1 MENYIEFIRNI
12 YNATSSEN
20 LQKIIEDSE
29 YMKSGLYHVCDL
41 FNILFEASER
51 RQYLAEIYWKVFKTI
66 ADRFHIEFIQGFD
79 LNNAFEPLLDISDG
93 TTRTFIQYSIRAK
106 LLMNYLKTGRFKIW
120 NNRFEEIVFR
130 DDLEEFLKYVKNDAT
145 ELHLTKVIEY
155 NAEKILD
162 YLVKNTQL
170 WDSINCLSVALRNG
184 NMKLIRLSS
193 KRFERSALMN
203 FDLGDCACESHSI
216 EVVKWFQ
223 ENVGDINVDEL
234 YHLGYLEPFI
244 KTPLTF
250 DPLAVA
256 LNTCST
262 EVFKKMIEKMSKED
276 IEILAK
282 IMFSRYE
289 SDDGL
294 IISRWSNCCLSAYMN
309 EYIRKYLEKHF
320 KEVVDMYYEE

>member
-12 YNATSSEN
+12 YNVTSSET

-29 YMKSGLYHVCDL
+29 YIKYGLYHVCDL

-66 ADRFHIEFIQGFD
+66 VDRFRIEFIQGFD
-79 LNNAFEPLLDISDG
+79 MNNTFEPLLDLSDG
-93 TTRTFIQYSIRAK
+93 TPKAFIQYSIKAK
-106 LLMNYLKTGRFKIW
+106 LLMKYLKTGHFKIW
-120 NNRFEEIVFR
+120 NNKFEEIVFR
-130 DDLEEFLKYVKNDAT
+130 DDLEGFLKYAANNPT
-145 ELHLTKVIEY
+145 ELHLIKAIEY

-170 WDSINCLSVALRNG
+170 CSSINCLSVSLRNG
-184 NMKLIRLSS
+184 NMRLIKISS
-193 KRFERSALMN
+193 ERFERSALMN
-203 FDLGDCACESHSI
+203 FDLEDCACESRSI
-216 EVVKWFQ
+216 EVVKLFQ
-223 ENVGDINVDEL
+223 ENVSDINIDEL
-234 YHLGYLEPFI
+234 YHLGYLEPFV
-244 KTPLTF
+244 KMPLTF
-250 DPLAVA
+250 DPLAIA

-262 EVFKKMIEKMSKED
+262 EVFKEMIEEMSKED

-294 IISRWSNCCLSAYMN
+294 IISRWSNCYLSAYMN

-320 KEVVDMYYEE
+320 KEVVERCR